1 MPRARPSATGARALL
16 LAALVALAGGCASTS
31 DYFKDAGRP
40 AAAAPSPLASWP
52 HRELWTG
59 IVFNGQ
65 KVGFTRREV
74 RPAPGSPGR
83 YEIESEAAIRLQFLG
98 FDKRVS
104 LRSLER
110 VRGDLTL
117 ESFRYAHETDG
128 SLMEV
133 SGVLQKKDL
142 VFSVKANGSETR
154 KTLVA
159 EEPLYPASVL
169 TMLPVMHGLEVGAKA
184 RYSVFSGETQAIAA
198 AEQEIQAYETSGL
211 FAGTAYRTVTRM
223 LGLETLTW
231 IAADGRPLLER
242 GMNGVMISALESEAT
257 AKSYLLEASL
267 AKRDALVD
275 FSLIPS
281 ASLEAPRRLSGLEIV
296 LEDLPEGFAVP
307 SEGGQACARSG
318 ARLACR
324 IDRSAAPARGE
335 PKRYLAPSL
344 AAPSN
349 LGQIRDLARQI
360 IRKSKG
366 EEDAIRLLLQWIEEN
381 IAKEAID
388 GFTAI
393 DVLRERRAECQ
404 GHAYL
409 LAALA
414 RASGIPARI
423 VNGIAYSEAH
433 RGFLYH
439 TWNELWIGGGWRPVD
454 ATFGQAHA
462 DATHLKLLEGE
473 AAADLMPLAGLIG
486 RIRVVSLAPL
496 ARW

>member
-1 MPRARPSATGARALL
+1 MLRAKPSVAGARLVF
-16 LAALVALAGGCASTS
+16 LAALVALLGGCASTS
-31 DYFKDAGRP
+31 DFFRDAARP
-40 AAAAPSPLASWP
+40 ANAAPREAWP
-52 HRELWTG
+52 HEIWTG

-74 RPAPGSPGR
+74 RPAAGAPGR

-117 ESFRYAHETDG
+117 ESFRYSHDIDG
-128 SLMEV
+128 SPLEV
-133 SGVLQKKDL
+133 SGVLQGNKL
-142 VFSVKANGSETR
+142 SFSVRASGSETR
-154 KTLVA
+154 KTLIA
-159 EEPLYPASVL
+159 EEPVYPASVL
-169 TMLPVMHGLEVGAKA
+169 TMLPVMRGLEVGAKA
-184 RYSVFSGETQAIAA
+184 RYSVFNGETQSVAV
-198 AEQEIQAYETSGL
+198 AEQDVQAYETSGL

-223 LGLETLTW
+223 MGLETLTW

-242 GMNGVMISALESEAT
+242 GLNGVLISTLESEVA

-275 FSLIPS
+275 FSLIPAGPLES
-281 ASLEAPRRLSGLEIV
+281 ARRVSKLEIV
-296 LEDLPEGFAVP
+296 IDDLPDAFAVP
-307 SEGGQACARSG
+307 SEGGQSCTRSG
-318 ARLACR
+318 TRLECR
-324 IDRSAAPARGE
+324 IDRAGALAQGE
-335 PKRYLAPSL
+335 PKPYLAATL

-349 LGQIRDLARQI
+349 LGQIRQLAAKITRGSRTQDETI
-360 IRKSKG
+360 QR
-366 EEDAIRLLLQWIEEN
+366 LLQWMEAN

-388 GFTAI
+388 SFTAV
-393 DVLRERRAECQ
+393 DVLREGRAECQ

-414 RASGIPARI
+414 RSIGIPARV

-439 TWNELWIGGGWRPVD
+439 TWNELWIAGRGWLPVD
-454 ATFGQAHA
+454 ATFGQVHA
-462 DATHLKLLEGE
+462 DATHLKLIEGE
-473 AAADLMPLAGLIG
+473 AAADLMPLVTLIG
-486 RIRVVSLAPL
+486 RIRVVSAAPL